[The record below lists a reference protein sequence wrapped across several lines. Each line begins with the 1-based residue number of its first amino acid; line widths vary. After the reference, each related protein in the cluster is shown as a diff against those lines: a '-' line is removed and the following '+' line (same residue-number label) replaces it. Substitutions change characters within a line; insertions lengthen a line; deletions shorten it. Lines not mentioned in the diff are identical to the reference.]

1 LPENP
6 WCVETGAS
14 KSEHYRQDLRLMFRS
29 EIAKVGI
36 NRSLVAKTLNKAC
49 SASAQH
55 RTKEPGVNEE
65 LKTREK
71 AKIVNA
77 RQD

>member
-1 LPENP
+1 
-6 WCVETGAS
+6 
-14 KSEHYRQDLRLMFRS
+14 MFRS